1 MSREKLSSPHYISR
15 CFHQKPCIRFATNCR
30 LDDGGEWVELTEA
43 SADVEFVFVPRRYG
57 GFFRTNSDKFCD
69 PRKTIDP
76 VRHRDGSK
84 NTLTR
89 WLTEV
94 KNEYREQGYFYKT
107 PVEICVKG
115 DCNESPY
122 MYAFESTR
130 SSLMYLKRPSVFI
143 VKIGVPGHYTLAIVD
158 STHDRIRI
166 DYFDSGGT
174 LTRMGGHDPET
185 HQCQW
190 SSRDKCE
197 LHVKNGADKN
207 DYLNAAI
214 CIFFMNRLKGPVQT
228 ITFKATNIKDLQ
240 LLENDIHCQ
249 TWVLLY
255 VYVRFVLEQDFVK
268 LISSIRDT
276 FDADDTYEEDY
287 KRFLVS
293 RVLLSLIDEF
303 QKFIIAYPPDQ
314 SRKTTPIRVA
324 ASDNVAAWNK
334 RICNMSL
341 NMKELIVL
349 VNRGQRQTILNDSNL
364 FDPAQAIPRLI
375 ENAKTGGYQ
384 AGAFSRD
391 SQNEDE
397 DERKE
402 SECDEYG
409 SEPEEEDEDE

>member
-1 MSREKLSSPHYISR
+1 MSREMTSPAHYISR
-15 CFHQKPCIRFATNCR
+15 CFHRKPCIRFATNCK
-30 LDDGGEWVELTEA
+30 LDNNGGWVEITEA

-69 PRKTIDP
+69 PRETIDP
-76 VRHRDGSK
+76 VRHQDRSK
-84 NTLTR
+84 NTLVR
-89 WLTEV
+89 WLNEV
-94 KNEYREQGYFYKT
+94 KDAYKDQGYLYKK
-107 PVEICVKG
+107 PVEICVKD
-115 DCNESPY
+115 DCNERPY
-122 MYAFESTR
+122 MYAFESTK
-130 SSLMYLKRPSVFI
+130 SSLTDLKRPSVFI
-143 VKIGVPGHYTLAIVD
+143 VKIGVPGHYTLAVVD
-158 STHDRIRI
+158 STQKRIRI

-174 LTRMGGHDPET
+174 LTRMGGHDPEA

-190 SSRDKCE
+190 SSRNKCE
-197 LHVKNGADKN
+197 LRVEGDADKN

-214 CIFFMNRLKGPVQT
+214 CIFFMNRLKELAQT

-240 LLENDIHCQ
+240 LLESDIHCQ

-255 VYVRFVLEQDFVK
+255 VYVRFVLDQDFVK

-303 QKFIIAYPPDQ
+303 QKFIIAYPPDPY
-314 SRKTTPIRVA
+314 RKTNPIRVA
-324 ASDNVAAWNK
+324 ASDDVAAWNR

-341 NMKELIVL
+341 NMKELIDL

-375 ENAKTGGYQ
+375 ENAKTGYQ
-384 AGAFSRD
+384 EGTFSRD
-391 SQNEDE
+391 PQDRAEDE
-397 DERKE
+397 SKE
-402 SECDEYG
+402 SPCNAYG
-409 SEPEEEDEDE
+409 KEPEEEGEAK